1 MINDFDWTLVLQ
13 PLSGDNPCGVDVQ
26 YDPAYDNIRRAR
38 QAEAD
43 VLPAGVWERQSK
55 KIDWP
60 SVGRLCYDMLVQRSK
75 DLQVAAWLIEALV
88 RTNQLEGMAK
98 GVTLF
103 SELVETFWDEV
114 YPQLEIEDNGQAD
127 AGLRLRAVDWLLR
140 EGLKWFNLGLLAAPD
155 AHALLESDRVTRHMH
170 LQTIETQLTSLE
182 IFLDTKIPGQ
192 TPTFRELVSR
202 VKTERVASAPAEEVV
217 VDGANPVSAVTPTAS
232 RHAVYNRDTA
242 YDQLREIAN
251 FLDHVEPHSPVPTI
265 LKALVGWR
273 DTRFEDLLL
282 RLPQQ
287 GGLSI
292 YELLKLFKSSEQQ

>member
-13 PLSGDNPCGVDVQ
+13 PLPGDNPCGVDVQ
-26 YDPAYDNIRRAR
+26 YDAAYDNIRRAR
-38 QAEAD
+38 QADAD
-43 VLPAGVWERQSK
+43 VLPTGVWERQSK

-75 DLQVAAWLIEALV
+75 DLQVAAWLIESLV
-88 RTNQLEGMAK
+88 HTNQVEGMAK

-103 SELVETFWDEV
+103 SELVATFWDDV
-114 YPQLEIEDNGQAD
+114 YPQLEIEESGQAD

-155 AHALLESDRVTRHMH
+155 SQLVTEADHASRHVH
-170 LQTIETQLTSLE
+170 LQTIETQLALLE

-192 TPTFRELVSR
+192 TPTFRELSTK
-202 VKTERVASAPAEEVV
+202 VKAERIACMPPEEAAVNGVAPSGVTMSA
-217 VDGANPVSAVTPTAS
+217 NRHTA
-232 RHAVYNRDTA
+232 YNRDTA

-251 FLDHVEPHSPVPTI
+251 FLDHIEPHSPVPTV

-273 DTRFEDLLL
+273 DTRFEDLLV

-292 YELLKLFKSSEQQ
+292 YELLKLFKPGEQE